1 MSATKGD
8 EKGPP
13 MGWIGVVFALALV
26 AMSAWVV
33 LEWASSMPP
42 E

>member
-1 MSATKGD
+1 MSAPEGD

-13 MGWIGVVFALALV
+13 MGWIGVIFALALV

-33 LEWASSMPP
+33 LEWTGSMPT